1 MLRTVW
7 LKEARGAQE
16 LGTLVKHGLKGASRH
31 VLAMVWDG
39 VRFLELWGRRRNF
52 PDSKRLAE
60 KVGLNMLGAPK
71 TRKGLL
77 KHAWRSQN
85 LKRLA

>member
-1 MLRTVW
+1 MGFGFWNFGEGGVFSRCEKVGLNMPIMYPTLQMTKKAANGEFSTR
-7 LKEARGAQE
+7 
-16 LGTLVKHGLKGASRH
+16 LGDGLG
-31 VLAMVWDG
+31 
-39 VRFLELWGRRRNF
+39 
-52 PDSKRLAE
+52 LAE